1 MNFKSLIVVALSI
14 ATLGMSLPAHAD
26 TATDISI
33 DQNAVVTGNDNVTG
47 QSSRVN
53 VRNREIGR
61 GDGSSTGTVVT
72 HRQNADVL
80 GDGNVTAQEA
90 ATNVD
95 NNRDNRQ
102 NRRRY

>member
-1 MNFKSLIVVALSI
+1 MNFKSLIVVALSV
-14 ATLGMSLPAHAD
+14 ATLGLSLPAHAD
-26 TATDISI
+26 TATDVSS

-53 VRNREIGR
+53 VRNRELGR

-80 GDGNVTAQEA
+80 GHGNVTAQDA
-90 ATNVD
+90 SANVD
-95 NNRDNRQ
+95 NNRDTRRNY
-102 NRRRY
+102 RRY